1 MGSILSYNSYQN
13 KSVDIPTGSP
23 LMRHREQK
31 TLEDNNIYFNTSNN
45 SSNNCSNN
53 SSNNSSNNCSNNS
66 SKSKYEILIKT
77 MQNRE
82 LKKNPIVESMCCKE
96 RDYYKPDGYG
106 ATEYNR
112 IHL

>member
-31 TLEDNNIYFNTSNN
+31 RLEDNNIYFNTSNN
-45 SSNNCSNN
+45 GSNNCSNN
-53 SSNNSSNNCSNNS
+53 G

>member
-23 LMRHREQK
+23 LMHHREQK
-31 TLEDNNIYFNTSNN
+31 TLEENNIYFNTSNN
-45 SSNNCSNN
+45 GSNNCSNN
-53 SSNNSSNNCSNNS
+53 G